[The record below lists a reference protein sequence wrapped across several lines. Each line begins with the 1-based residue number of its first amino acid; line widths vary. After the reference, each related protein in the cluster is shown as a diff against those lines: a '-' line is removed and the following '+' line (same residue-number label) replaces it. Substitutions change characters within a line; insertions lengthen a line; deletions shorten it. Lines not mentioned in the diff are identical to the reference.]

1 MVDEDEA
8 QSQTRAATLD
18 DLRTLIRALNE
29 RNAPYLLIGG
39 YALAAHGY
47 VRATTDIDILVLGEP
62 SAAANVISALMI
74 LPDQAA
80 KDIDPAWFS
89 EGENIRVND
98 AITID
103 VMFNAAGQT
112 YETLLP
118 YAEVVMLGD
127 LPVHTVNLQGL
138 LLTKQTVREKDQ
150 IDRRVLERAIEIADG
165 GAITPERPRS
175 SHPPPRRKDHGNAR

>member
-18 DLRTLIRALNE
+18 DLRTLIGAL
-29 RNAPYLLIGG
+29 
-39 YALAAHGY
+39 
-47 VRATTDIDILVLGEP
+47 
-62 SAAANVISALMI
+62 
-74 LPDQAA
+74 
-80 KDIDPAWFS
+80 PADRWL
-89 EGENIRVND
+89 
-98 AITID
+98 
-103 VMFNAAGQT
+103 FNAAGQT

-150 IDRRVLERAIEIADG
+150 IDRRVLERAIEIAEV
-165 GAITPERPRS
+165 GAITQDRPRAS
-175 SHPPPRRKDHGNAR
+175 QPTRHRKDHGNAR

>member
-1 MVDEDEA
+1 MDEDES

-118 YAEVVMLGD
+118 YAEVV
-127 LPVHTVNLQGL
+127 
-138 LLTKQTVREKDQ
+138 
-150 IDRRVLERAIEIADG
+150 
-165 GAITPERPRS
+165 
-175 SHPPPRRKDHGNAR
+175 